1 MQIKKIITWLPRIL
15 SIAFILF
22 LSLFSFDVFIESSGW
37 QAILGFLIHL
47 LPSFILLVIVL
58 ISWKN
63 ELVGAITF
71 LSFSI
76 FYIFMVGLDRH
87 WSWYVTI
94 SLPSAITGM
103 LFLLS
108 WFKNKK
114 SIEI

>member
-1 MQIKKIITWLPRIL
+1 MEIKKIITWLPRIL
-15 SIAFILF
+15 SIVFVLF
-22 LSLFSFDVFIESSGW
+22 LSLFSFDVFIESYGW
-37 QAILGFLIHL
+37 QTILGFLIHL
-47 LPSFILLVIVL
+47 LPSFILLAIIL
-58 ISWKN
+58 ISWKY

-87 WSWYVTI
+87 WSWYVVI
-94 SLPSAITGM
+94 SLPSAIIGI